1 MNDPLYPVLYT
12 KMRIFLRLFNSYNP
26 ISKLGRWHIHY
37 VPQIVNTKIDQAN
50 TDHCG
55 VCHITPQADDSYLE
69 PFVFEN

>member
-1 MNDPLYPVLYT
+1 
-12 KMRIFLRLFNSYNP
+12 MRILLRLFTSNLPVTVNQ
-26 ISKLGRWHIHY
+26 LGRWHIHY

-55 VCHITPQADDSYLE
+55 VCHIEPLAPNESYLE

>member
-1 MNDPLYPVLYT
+1 MH

-26 ISKLGRWHIHY
+26 ISTLGRWHIHY
-37 VPQIVNTKIDQAN
+37 APQIVNTKIDQAN

-55 VCHITPQADDSYLE
+55 VCYAEPQTDDSYLE

>member
-1 MNDPLYPVLYT
+1 MHT
-12 KMRIFLRLFNSYNP
+12 MRIFLRLFNSYNP

-37 VPQIVNTKIDQAN
+37 APQIVNAKIDQAN

-55 VCHITPQADDSYLE
+55 VCHVAPRAEPQTDDSYLE